1 MKQYMDIEKSFL
13 TEKQIEVLKL
23 RARGKTQ
30 AEIARE
36 LQTSR
41 SNIHS
46 IEKRAKENI
55 EKAENTLK
63 ISKKIKSPVMV
74 KIKINEDIME
84 GSKKLL
90 SKADEKEIHVSSDM
104 PELISKIRN
113 EAEGKLEGRRAIKEI
128 ELYLSPNGK
137 VLVS

>member
-1 MKQYMDIEKSFL
+1 MDIEKSFL
-13 TEKQIEVLKL
+13 TEKQTKVLRL
-23 RARGKTQ
+23 RAKGKTQ
-30 AEIARE
+30 AEIARK

-46 IEKRAKENI
+46 LEKRAKENI
-55 EKAENTLK
+55 EKSENTLK
-63 ISKKIKSPVMV
+63 ISKKIKSPVTA

-84 GSKKLL
+84 ASKKLL
-90 SKADEKEIHVSSDM
+90 SKADEKGIHVSSDI

-113 EAEGKLEGRRAIKEI
+113 EAKDKLEGRRAIKEI

-137 VLVS
+137 VQIS

>member
-1 MKQYMDIEKSFL
+1 MDIGKSFL
-13 TEKQIEVLKL
+13 TEKQIKVLRL
-23 RARGKTQ
+23 REEGKTQ
-30 AEIARE
+30 AEIARK

-55 EKAENTLK
+55 EKAENTLQ

-128 ELYLSPNGK
+128 ELYLSQNGK
-137 VLVS
+137 VQVS